1 MGDTVYRG
9 SCLCGGIRLSL
20 ATEAL
25 AVALCHCRHCQKQ
38 SGSAFS
44 AAMIVPAAAIEIE
57 GPLSEFMDVSDSGHA
72 ISRRF
77 CGVCGSPVQT
87 ASAATDAQGITIIK
101 AGLMDSPSMPAPQMQ
116 IYCERAVSWMP
127 DLPGTARFERMPP
140 PAEPSL
146 KE

>member
-9 SCLCGGIRLSL
+9 SCLCGGVQISL
-20 ATEAL
+20 ATEPL

-44 AAMIVPAAAIEIE
+44 AAMIVPAAAVGIE
-57 GPLSEFMDVSDSGHA
+57 GTLSEFMDVSDSGQA

-87 ASAATDAQGITIIK
+87 ISAATDAQGVTIIK
-101 AGLMDSPSMPAPQMQ
+101 AGLIDSPSMPAPQMQ
-116 IYCERAVSWMP
+116 IYCDRAVSWMP
-127 DLPGTARFERMPP
+127 ELPGTARFDRMPP
-140 PAEPSL
+140 AAGPSS